1 MPRLVRIVPALLLIL
16 ALPAV
21 AGDSQEAPK
30 KAETPVPVQVKG
42 RVVDRNGNGLAN
54 IEVTIEGAR
63 RPIIKKTGSTG
74 AFNFE
79 APPGK
84 YKITAKAGG
93 KIATIEADVA
103 KSMELPPL
111 VLNTEE

>member
-1 MPRLVRIVPALLLIL
+1 MPRLLRTVPALLLIL
-16 ALPAV
+16 AFPAE
-21 AGDSQEAPK
+21 SQEATK
-30 KAETPVPVQVKG
+30 KAESPVPVQVKG
-42 RVVDRNGNGLAN
+42 RVVDRNGNGLAG
-54 IEVTIEGAR
+54 IEVTIQGAS

-93 KIATIEADVA
+93 KTATIEADVA
-103 KSMELPPL
+103 KSMELAPL

>member
-1 MPRLVRIVPALLLIL
+1 MPRLLPIVLALLLIL
-16 ALPAV
+16 AFPAA
-21 AGDSQEAPK
+21 AGESQETPK
-30 KAETPVPVQVKG
+30 KAEPPVPVQVKG
-42 RVVDRNGNGLAN
+42 RVVDRNGNGLAG
-54 IEVTIEGAR
+54 IEVTIQGAS
-63 RPIIKKTGSTG
+63 RPIIKKTASTG
-74 AFNFE
+74 AFNFD